1 MKEKTADLLI
11 RIAVIIVDWANTIL
25 KEKRKDKGN
34 DGKGTNKKER

>member
-11 RIAVIIVDWANTIL
+11 RIVVIIVDWANTIL

-34 DGKGTNKKER
+34 DGKGINKKKR